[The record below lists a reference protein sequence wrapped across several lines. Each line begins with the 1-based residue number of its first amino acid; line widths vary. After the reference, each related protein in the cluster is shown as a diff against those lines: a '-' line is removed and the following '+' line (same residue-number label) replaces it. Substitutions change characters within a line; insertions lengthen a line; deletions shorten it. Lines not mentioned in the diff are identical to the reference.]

1 MVVDDVKFM
10 SILKGKR
17 IKLTLKS
24 SSFFGVVQRINH
36 DKSLILTDVVS
47 ASGCK
52 YPGSKV
58 FFGHEVVNVEFASGG
73 KTDNGDIHANTTG
86 DDMNVKN
93 SQVNKKSFL
102 FQETLTIFDDKEG
115 CLSFVVIDDFH
126 EKFGPAVMHIKKQH
140 VIGVG
145 AEGVELFNHGR
156 LCWLQIALKNKVYLF
171 DILLL
176 GVQAFKNGLSM
187 ILESKHI
194 LKVIHDCRAIT
205 GCLISQFGVK
215 LTNVFDTQVADVMC
229 FYSETGGFLPNRVST
244 LKEVLK
250 SHLKVPSSQ
259 LLALQMKSQLIKEER
274 EMWYKRPCPV
284 PMLKMMVLSVVHL
297 QPLRLALLDTLMTD
311 YITLVDSYLS
321 SCYYEPGELDHISM
335 ESMLELPRELKQLKQ
350 MYCER
355 QKQAIDLYPVTEQGL
370 LARFNPRTQPPSQ
383 TSPVSLT
390 QGNCVES
397 PPSAQV
403 DVLSCQS
410 PTSPLKSTDAS
421 SAQSVEVNISPDSP
435 AQASVPETVPDL
447 RKQMSPASNLP
458 VGVGRG
464 CRELL
469 MDTISRGRSLGTEQ
483 SVLSALPAMGRGFPL
498 QIPPAQILQEY
509 TGDMKTPG
517 RMKATPSCPNL
528 TSSETAISQSGTG
541 ADDPLND
548 ISVLRGEHFT
558 PTPQSLLSS
567 LSQSF
572 RSFRF

>member
-1 MVVDDVKFM
+1 
-10 SILKGKR
+10 
-17 IKLTLKS
+17 
-24 SSFFGVVQRINH
+24 
-36 DKSLILTDVVS
+36 
-47 ASGCK
+47 CK

-58 FFGHEVVNVEFASGG
+58 FFGHEVVNGEMDS
-73 KTDNGDIHANTTG
+73 K
-86 DDMNVKN
+86 
-93 SQVNKKSFL
+93 
-102 FQETLTIFDDKEG
+102 
-115 CLSFVVIDDFH
+115 
-126 EKFGPAVMHIKKQH
+126 VMHIKKQH

-250 SHLKVPSSQ
+250 SHLKVPSSHCVFFQ
-259 LLALQMKSQLIKEER
+259 EER

>member
-36 DKSLILTDVVS
+36 DKSLILTD
-47 ASGCK
+47 
-52 YPGSKV
+52 
-58 FFGHEVVNVEFASGG
+58 
-73 KTDNGDIHANTTG
+73 
-86 DDMNVKN
+86 
-93 SQVNKKSFL
+93 
-102 FQETLTIFDDKEG
+102 
-115 CLSFVVIDDFH
+115 
-126 EKFGPAVMHIKKQH
+126 
-140 VIGVG
+140 
-145 AEGVELFNHGR
+145 EGVELFNHGR

-259 LLALQMKSQLIKEER
+259 LLSCVFFQEER

-335 ESMLELPRELKQLKQ
+335 
-350 MYCER
+350 
-355 QKQAIDLYPVTEQGL
+355 
-370 LARFNPRTQPPSQ
+370 
-383 TSPVSLT
+383 VSK
-390 QGNCVES
+390 NYVK
-397 PPSAQV
+397 
-403 DVLSCQS
+403 SC
-410 PTSPLKSTDAS
+410 
-421 SAQSVEVNISPDSP
+421 
-435 AQASVPETVPDL
+435 
-447 RKQMSPASNLP
+447 
-458 VGVGRG
+458 
-464 CRELL
+464 
-469 MDTISRGRSLGTEQ
+469 
-483 SVLSALPAMGRGFPL
+483 
-498 QIPPAQILQEY
+498 
-509 TGDMKTPG
+509 
-517 RMKATPSCPNL
+517 
-528 TSSETAISQSGTG
+528 
-541 ADDPLND
+541 
-548 ISVLRGEHFT
+548 
-558 PTPQSLLSS
+558 
-567 LSQSF
+567 
-572 RSFRF
+572 